1 MDEDRPLPVEL
12 PAPVLKQAQRRISWP
27 QTVNVRF
34 PSMGITGRANRE
46 GRISTH
52 CGHSYPQKMR
62 HSTSQLA
69 QLLWHATLYRVS
81 PPGVRD
87 VPCLIRWQARV
98 NPCLEPLGIA
108 CRDGGDDRAYVSR
121 LQAGR
126 PAIIEIGE

>member
-1 MDEDRPLPVEL
+1 
-12 PAPVLKQAQRRISWP
+12 
-27 QTVNVRF
+27 
-34 PSMGITGRANRE
+34 
-46 GRISTH
+46 
-52 CGHSYPQKMR
+52 MR

-108 CRDGGDDRAYVSR
+108 RREGGDDRAYVSR

-126 PAIIEIGE
+126 PEIIEIGECPLHRDLPRFDRIEARRGPQIPEGLLRDAPKLGGSRGL